1 MQKIIAGVRYYAKGI
16 YRKFIEDDVVFLG
29 SGIAFNGLLCL
40 IPLLLLLT
48 SAVGIL
54 LSSSDVTLQKV
65 NELLEVISPPQTQ
78 AENIKET
85 LRQVVR
91 DIVAFK
97 TSMGL
102 FGGLT
107 LLWTSASLFAA
118 LRNVLNRVYKI
129 SLKGNIFLNQLRDL
143 LMVVAV
149 GVLFILSNWLTWVSS
164 LAEAYSGRFLK
175 LVNIDVTFFSHGFT
189 FSFSLLIVFMMF
201 FIIYRFVPH
210 EHPSLKV
217 TFISS
222 ISTTILW
229 QIMVQLFT
237 LYLTTFNTFRKI
249 YGTYAFFLILLFWIY
264 FSSLVFVLGAEIGQL
279 HRERSNDSKM

>member
-40 IPLLLLLT
+40 IPLFLLLI

-175 LVNIDVTFFSHGFT
+175 LVNIDVAFFSHGFT